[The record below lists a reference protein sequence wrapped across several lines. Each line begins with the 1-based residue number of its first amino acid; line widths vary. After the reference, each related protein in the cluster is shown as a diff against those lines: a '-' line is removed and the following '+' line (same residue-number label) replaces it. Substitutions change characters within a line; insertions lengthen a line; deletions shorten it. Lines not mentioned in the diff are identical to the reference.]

1 MVSLI
6 NIVPSMP
13 PRKNAGS
20 DTPFNYIKKNMC
32 LQFLDHLITGIDV
45 HFNKYD
51 IYWFHQLL
59 LRCDH
64 WWHCQYTRAIYQQL
78 IIVKWS
84 LFDGKEDGVFV
95 TFQKDRRQLCK
106 HWNSVIAM
114 HTQIFQSS
122 KKLQLRLENSNILVM
137 FLRCTLR
144 SETIFGSWKL
154 FKNDEKGFLF
164 HVNSSFCS
172 QDMQVFAL
180 TFWSCSK
187 TAS

>member
-1 MVSLI
+1 MCISTNTTYTDSISYYWDVTI
-6 NIVPSMP
+6 DDIV
-13 PRKNAGS
+13 K
-20 DTPFNYIKKNMC
+20 
-32 LQFLDHLITGIDV
+32 
-45 HFNKYD
+45 
-51 IYWFHQLL
+51 IYEGNLP
-59 LRCDH
+59 
-64 WWHCQYTRAIYQQL
+64 AANN
-78 IIVKWS
+78 VKWS
-84 LFDGKEDGVFV
+84 LFDRKKDGVFV

>member
-1 MVSLI
+1 MLAISWSLDNWDWCAFRQI
-6 NIVPSMP
+6 RHILIPSV
-13 PRKNAGS
+13 
-20 DTPFNYIKKNMC
+20 
-32 LQFLDHLITGIDV
+32 ITEMWPLMTSS
-45 HFNKYD
+45 K
-51 IYWFHQLL
+51 
-59 LRCDH
+59 
-64 WWHCQYTRAIYQQL
+64 YTRAIYQQL

-84 LFDGKEDGVFV
+84 LFDGKKDGVFV

>member
-1 MVSLI
+1 MCISTNTTYTDSISYYWDVTI
-6 NIVPSMP
+6 DDIV
-13 PRKNAGS
+13 K
-20 DTPFNYIKKNMC
+20 
-32 LQFLDHLITGIDV
+32 
-45 HFNKYD
+45 
-51 IYWFHQLL
+51 IYEGNLP
-59 LRCDH
+59 
-64 WWHCQYTRAIYQQL
+64 AANN
-78 IIVKWS
+78 VKWS
-84 LFDGKEDGVFV
+84 LFDGKKDGVFV

-122 KKLQLRLENSNILVM
+122 KKLQLRFENSNILVM

>member
-1 MVSLI
+1 MLAISWSLDKWDWCAFRQI
-6 NIVPSMP
+6 QHILIPSV
-13 PRKNAGS
+13 
-20 DTPFNYIKKNMC
+20 
-32 LQFLDHLITGIDV
+32 ITGMWPLMTSS
-45 HFNKYD
+45 KYA
-51 IYWFHQLL
+51 
-59 LRCDH
+59 
-64 WWHCQYTRAIYQQL
+64 RAIYQQL

-172 QDMQVFAL
+172 QDIQVFVL

-187 TAS
+187 TAC